1 MTALQRVLK
10 WHPPTP
16 FFYGWLI
23 LFTAALGAFV
33 ATSIAG
39 VVLGGI
45 QTLITEET
53 GWTRSTIG
61 VTAAAGVW
69 LSGFL
74 GPPAGRLADRY
85 GARWLMPIGT
95 IVLGLCLYALGG
107 ANSVWLF
114 FVLAV
119 VARGVS
125 QPLLI
130 GVVPRTVAV
139 NFFLRHR
146 NLALALTS
154 VFRPVS
160 GAIIIQVIL
169 LISVA
174 QGWRAAFRYLGIMSL
189 LLTLLMVLVVRRR
202 PEDIGL
208 LPDGGTSREH
218 SASQTQLSQPGRGS
232 VEAPESGWTAG
243 QALRTRAFWLIA
255 LTVLLGVTA
264 DSGIGFSLVPY
275 LRDEAGLSTRQAA
288 GVLSFSTFLSL
299 ASLGWGYLADRFT
312 PRKCMVAVAVCSAGI
327 IWFMLAVNSLGTAY
341 LFGVLWG
348 VFSSAMSVLIYM
360 LIAQYYG
367 RRAYGTISGSLRPF
381 EAGGLGLGQSVGP
394 LIYDVTASYRW
405 LIGFAITAHLLAAFL
420 IFFARPPAPPRQP
433 SSSSSIV

>member
-1 MTALQRVLK
+1 MTALRRVLK

-45 QTLITEET
+45 QTLITDET

-61 VTAAAGVW
+61 ITAAAGVW
-69 LSGFL
+69 MSGFL
-74 GPPAGRLADRY
+74 GPPAGRLVDRY

-139 NFFLRHR
+139 NFFQRRR

-154 VFRPVS
+154 IFRPVS

-174 QGWRAAFRYLGIMSL
+174 QGWRAAFRYLGILSF
-189 LLTLLMVLVVRRR
+189 LLTLVMVLVIRRR

-208 LPDGGTSREH
+208 LPDGVTPREH
-218 SASQTQLSQPGRGS
+218 SASQAQLSQPGRATAEIGREGAERS
-232 VEAPESGWTAG
+232 EAPESGWTAG

-255 LTVLLGVTA
+255 FTVLLGVTA
-264 DSGIGFSLVPY
+264 DSGIGFSLVP
-275 LRDEAGLSTRQAA
+275 
-288 GVLSFSTFLSL
+288 
-299 ASLGWGYLADRFT
+299 
-312 PRKCMVAVAVCSAGI
+312 
-327 IWFMLAVNSLGTAY
+327 
-341 LFGVLWG
+341 
-348 VFSSAMSVLIYM
+348 
-360 LIAQYYG
+360 
-367 RRAYGTISGSLRPF
+367 
-381 EAGGLGLGQSVGP
+381 
-394 LIYDVTASYRW
+394 
-405 LIGFAITAHLLAAFL
+405 
-420 IFFARPPAPPRQP
+420 
-433 SSSSSIV
+433 